1 MRPPVAFLFLFLLSL
16 PAFSETRWLRGE
28 SAHFEIYS
36 SAGERDSTETL
47 RQFEKVREFFL
58 QAIGTPETTQDKTR
72 LIVFGSGKDY
82 EPYKLKGFAAAWYMQ
97 GRERD
102 CIVIGNSGAGMLPLA
117 VHEYVHLLTRRAG
130 LDLPPWLNEGVA
142 ELYSTLEARGD
153 KVLVGTLIPGRM
165 QGVLREKWKMR
176 EVLAA
181 GPSSPL
187 YNEKSRVSAIYN
199 VGWALTHMLA
209 LSEDYR
215 GRFSALLD
223 AILKGQ
229 DSIAAIRQVYQLSP
243 EALEDKLLT
252 YLGGSSFQGS
262 LFGVKLANVKDKW
275 PLEPAPAFD
284 TEMALLEISG
294 QSDTAAS
301 RKARYLKLIEEHPE
315 RPEPE
320 AGLGYLLL
328 QEGESG
334 LARLHMEQA
343 VTKGSRAPRVLYD
356 YGLLGANDNPA
367 LATTALR
374 TLLELAP
381 AHIDARLQLAA
392 LELQS
397 KKHAEALAALGPVK
411 KVSKR
416 QAPRYFRLLA
426 YAQLESGL
434 RKEAT
439 ANALRWKENA
449 ESPQDAE
456 AADRLL
462 VFLGRGDLPTAS
474 QREGEVT
481 AATPEPAPRVRRAP
495 ERATQAEPPAEIPST
510 PEPTGLKGDFV
521 ELTCLGAHAVLRLQT
536 PQGRKSFV
544 IRDGSAVDLQGTGNA
559 KQEFDCGRR
568 PVPAKVEVFFE
579 PESGYDGRLTVL
591 KFLPR

>member
-1 MRPPVAFLFLFLLSL
+1 MRHPVAIPLFILLSL

-58 QAIGTPETTQDKTR
+58 QAIGTSESTQDKTR

-82 EPYKLKGFAAAWYMQ
+82 EPYKLNGFAAAWYMQ

-102 CIVIGNSGAGMLPLA
+102 CIVIGNSGAGMLPMA

-153 KVLVGTLIPGRM
+153 KVLVGSLIPGRM
-165 QGVLREKWKMR
+165 QGVLREQWNMR
-176 EVLAA
+176 EVLSA
-181 GPSSPL
+181 GHSSPL

-209 LSEDYR
+209 LSDEYR
-215 GRFSALLD
+215 GRFASLLE
-223 AILKGQ
+223 AIIQGK

-243 EALEDKLLT
+243 EHLEDRLIT

-275 PLEPAPAFD
+275 PLTPAPALD
-284 TEMALLEISG
+284 TEMALLEISR
-294 QSDTAAS
+294 QSDAAAS
-301 RKARYLKLIEEHPE
+301 RKARYLKLIEQHPD

-320 AGLGYLLL
+320 AALSYLLL
-328 QEGESG
+328 QAGESG

-343 VTKGSRAPRVLYD
+343 VTKGSRAPRLLYD
-356 YGLLGANDNPA
+356 YSRLGASENPA
-367 LATTALR
+367 LANTALR
-374 TLLELAP
+374 TLLEDVP
-381 AHIDARLQLAA
+381 THIDARIQLAY
-392 LELQS
+392 LELQR
-397 KKHAEALAALGPVK
+397 KQPAEALAVLGPVK

-416 QAPRYFRLLA
+416 QAPHFFRTLA

-434 RKEAT
+434 RKEAA

-449 ESPQDAE
+449 GRPEEAE
-456 AADRLL
+456 AADRLI
-462 VFLGRGDLPTAS
+462 VFLSRGDLPTVS
-474 QREGEVT
+474 QREGDLSREDG
-481 AATPEPAPRVRRAP
+481 ESAPRLRRAP
-495 ERATQAEPPAEIPST
+495 EGATQAEAP
-510 PEPTGLKGDFV
+510 PEPAGLQGEFV

-544 IRDGSAVDLQGTGNA
+544 IRDGSQVDLQGAGNG
-559 KQEFDCGRR
+559 KQDFDCGRR
-568 PVPAKVEVFFE
+568 TTPAKVEVFFE
-579 PESGYDGRLTVL
+579 PDSGYDGRLTAL